1 MSFYHDVSSVISL
14 IQSLDA
20 GTLIQMWGW
29 LIVIVT
35 PEPQLWCRATFY
47 QFRCE
52 VRSRNPCFCV
62 RICFL
67 IIRPVCVRVQVF
79 WCMWRWCW
87 CCVRCSCCIAVLAS
101 VSPTSSSTSASARCS
116 ARSLSPRWKASP
128 SPSTQVSERE
138 AGVPVLQRKAFFLL
152 CERQCWCSDILL
164 LFFAFYLFPLSHM
177 AHSQENQFNF
187 LKTLP
192 HHCLKDEYT
201 VSRLIHTWTRMSP
214 NSDFLFF
221 SGSVFDRK
229 ISLFK

>member
-1 MSFYHDVSSVISL
+1 MRLAYRHSNTWASALVQSNFLSV
-14 IQSLDA
+14 
-20 GTLIQMWGW
+20 QMWSEEQKSMF
-29 LIVIVT
+29 LC
-35 PEPQLWCRATFY
+35 QNLFY
-47 QFRCE
+47 YHLSC
-52 VRSRNPCFCV
+52 
-62 RICFL
+62 
-67 IIRPVCVRVQVF
+67 VCVCVVCACVCVCAQVF
-79 WCMWRWCW
+79 WCMWRLCW

-138 AGVPVLQRKAFFLL
+138 AGVPVLRRKAFFLL
-152 CERQCWCSDILL
+152 CERQCWCSDFLL
-164 LFFAFYLFPLSHM
+164 LFFAFYLFPLSHT

-214 NSDFLFF
+214 NSDFLF